1 MLNLLDELTT
11 EDKEKIGAY
20 IDLYGSFGLERKSV
34 DELLSVW
41 AKNKTKLYHWL
52 GNSLRVQFPFVN
64 EDILK
69 QDISKKICRTFSSYD
84 TKYDNALR
92 NMYNKFREYY
102 KEESNGKDKYFQK
115 IAEENKESLSTLPSW
130 CYYLSIR
137 GETEEE
143 KIRNKLR
150 SFIDSIF
157 SEHNFI
163 NGTLDIDCCKKITIT
178 ANGKKYQFQNGEKI
192 WKTLKKLH
200 QIFPDA
206 VTDKEFEDAR
216 ILYSTWLNDKKKG
229 YLTISIHPLDFMTMS
244 DNASKWKSCMSWK
257 DQGCY

>member
-1 MLNLLDELTT
+1 MLNLLNELTT

-69 QDISKKICRTFSSYD
+69 QDISEKICKTFSSYD

-102 KEESNGKDKYFQK
+102 KESNGKDKYFQK
-115 IAEENKESLSTLPSW
+115 IAEENKESLSALPSW
-130 CYYLSIR
+130 Y
-137 GETEEE
+137 
-143 KIRNKLR
+143 
-150 SFIDSIF
+150 
-157 SEHNFI
+157 
-163 NGTLDIDCCKKITIT
+163 
-178 ANGKKYQFQNGEKI
+178 
-192 WKTLKKLH
+192 
-200 QIFPDA
+200 
-206 VTDKEFEDAR
+206 
-216 ILYSTWLNDKKKG
+216 
-229 YLTISIHPLDFMTMS
+229 
-244 DNASKWKSCMSWK
+244 
-257 DQGCY
+257 

>member
-69 QDISKKICRTFSSYD
+69 QDISKKICRTFSYYE

-92 NMYNKFREYY
+92 NIYNKFREYY

-115 IAEENKESLSTLPSW
+115 IAEENKESLSILPSW
-130 CYYLSIR
+130 CYYLSIK
-137 GETEEE
+137 GETEEV
-143 KIRNKLR
+143 KIKNQFRKSKIKIIEEQNPVISSVLR
-150 SFIDSIF
+150 LSSRKF
-157 SEHNFI
+157 
-163 NGTLDIDCCKKITIT
+163 
-178 ANGKKYQFQNGEKI
+178 
-192 WKTLKKLH
+192 
-200 QIFPDA
+200 
-206 VTDKEFEDAR
+206 
-216 ILYSTWLNDKKKG
+216 
-229 YLTISIHPLDFMTMS
+229 
-244 DNASKWKSCMSWK
+244 
-257 DQGCY
+257 